1 MHEIPN
7 GSGWEQRSRGKEI
20 WAQELVLCVPDLM
33 EPCPSPLSQTLFPL
47 PVENIN
53 VKLHEVLS
61 RDLILDL
68 SAALMVLP
76 TSEREGQ
83 MQKPLEGKFSRRF

>member
-33 EPCPSPLSQTLFPL
+33 EPCPSPLSQTLLPL

-53 VKLHEVLS
+53 VKLHEGVEQGFNPGS
-61 RDLILDL
+61 V
-68 SAALMVLP
+68 SPHGPAH
-76 TSEREGQ
+76 Q
-83 MQKPLEGKFSRRF
+83 